1 MNFIPYSGFGHDSA
15 FHFVHVAEDVTLI
28 RFEMDDAIV
37 SVRMKDDDLRRFAN
51 MIKTFV
57 DGNMEARL

>member
-1 MNFIPYSGFGHDSA
+1 MNFIPYAGFGNYSA
-15 FHFVHVAEDVTLI
+15 YQFIHVADDANLI
-28 RFEMDDAIV
+28 RFETDDATI
-37 SVRMKDDDLRRFAN
+37 SVRMNDDDLRRFAN